1 MSVRILPAAREC
13 LIQIWQYT
21 AQTWDEDQ
29 ADTYISG
36 LIRSI
41 EQLTE
46 KHGVWRTLEDRRFT
60 GVFFVRFK
68 RHYVFFREL
77 SEGALG
83 VIAILHETMDLPSR
97 LRELTREDE

>member
-1 MSVRILPAAREC
+1 MSVRILPAARER

-21 AQTWDEDQ
+21 SQTWDDEQ
-29 ADTYISG
+29 ADAYITG

-46 KHGVWRTLEDRRFT
+46 NRGVWRTLEDLRFT
-60 GVFFVRFK
+60 GVFFVRIK
-68 RHYVFFREL
+68 RHYIFFREL

-83 VIAILHETMDLPSR
+83 VITILHETMDLPGR